1 MGSAEPADFSDI
13 DASIARIFGKTVE
26 MALDRADREQRL
38 LNQRSRLQ
46 QQNDNL
52 DEFTSVVSHDLRN
65 PLNVA
70 TGRLELVTEE
80 CDSDHLD
87 SLRRALDRMETLID
101 DLLTLAQ
108 EGKDVTDAQPVDL
121 STVVNGCWENVET
134 NQAKVRTDIDRN
146 VCADKSRLKQIFENL
161 FRNSVEHGRAD
172 VTLTVGSLNDGFYI
186 EDDGPGIPSD
196 ERDTVFEAG
205 YSRSTDGTGFGL
217 SIVERIVDAH
227 GWHVRVTDGADGGA
241 RFEITGVEFVAPR
254 STASSNSRPDDD

>member
-1 MGSAEPADFSDI
+1 MGSAEPADFSKI

-26 MALDRADREQRL
+26 MALDRAEREQRL
-38 LNQRSRLQ
+38 LDQRSRLQ
-46 QQNDNL
+46 QQNDRLN
-52 DEFTSVVSHDLRN
+52 EFTSVVSHDLRN

-87 SLRRALDRMETLID
+87 SLRRSLDRMETLID

-108 EGKDVTDAQPVDL
+108 EGKEMTDTQPVDL

-134 NQAKVRTDIDRN
+134 NQAKLITDIDQN
-146 VCADKSRLKQIFENL
+146 VCADKSRLKQVFENL

-172 VTLTVGSLNDGFYI
+172 VTVTVGRLDDGFYI

-196 ERDTVFEAG
+196 ERDAVFEAG

-217 SIVERIVDAH
+217 SIVKQIINAHDWQIRIA
-227 GWHVRVTDGADGGA
+227 DGTSGGA
-241 RFEITGVEFVAPR
+241 RFEITSVEFV
-254 STASSNSRPDDD
+254 TV